1 MRSPAYELGY
11 LSAGLEVFK
20 IFLSSKQLY
29 FPLNTPP
36 PVGERSFPR
45 LTLGGVLLARQS
57 LRGLDLEAS
66 QAAEMR
72 AVEQTLDDWRT
83 ARRVA
88 WERKAQRELFSRLRQ
103 WQLYLGEV
111 RQEPD
116 RHLSFYASEVRIR
129 VMIELLRRDVPTQ
142 VEEMLDPLN
151 AMDGMLRMF
160 FKRGD
165 FIWEAELSSG
175 FPPDPYWF
183 LWGSPQIEGGY
194 S

>member
-29 FPLNTPP
+29 FPLNAPTPS
-36 PVGERSFPR
+36 GERAYPR
-45 LTLGGVLLARQS
+45 LTLGGVLLAMQS
-57 LRGLDLEAS
+57 LRCLDLTAS

-72 AVEQTLDDWRT
+72 ALERTLEDWRT
-83 ARRVA
+83 GRRVA
-88 WERKAQRELFSRLRQ
+88 WERKGQRELVSRMRQ
-103 WQLYLGEV
+103 WQLYLGEI

-116 RHLSFYASEVRIR
+116 RHVSFYASEVRLR
-129 VMIELLRRDVPTQ
+129 VMIELLRRDVPTP
-142 VEEMLDPLN
+142 VEEILDPLD

-175 FPPDPYWF
+175 FPPDPFWF
-183 LWGSPQIEGGY
+183 LWGSPQIEGSYG
-194 S
+194 